1 MNHAPH
7 PPIRVA
13 FVMHKMQVAGA
24 EVLVKQIIE
33 RLGDQIEATIFCLDD
48 VGELGYQLRDQGV
61 PVIVLDRKPGFDAEV
76 PRRMAG
82 EIRDRGIQV
91 LHAHQYT
98 PFFYSALAR
107 LRHRAKSKIL
117 FTEHGRHYP
126 DVISWKRHMANRWLL
141 NRYADITTACCDF
154 STKALREIEGFPD
167 AFTLA
172 NGVDLAELP
181 PRGDEAHRNALR
193 QKLGLDPD
201 RPYAACIA
209 RFHIV
214 KDHATLI
221 RAWARVHEKLPE
233 AQLLLVGDGEERQ
246 NIETLIDDLQR
257 AGVQAL
263 AATPDRNA
271 EAPKGCTPT
280 SAGVQAL
287 AATPDRNASSPP
299 QREASA
305 TGAPPQRDASAS
317 VATPQRDASATGA
330 TPQSPKSHPP
340 LQGGSS
346 AARGGSPASVIPTDP
361 LAPTHAPLADASRW
375 HSSIRFLGIRDDVGD
390 ILRAVDVFTLTSVSE
405 AASLTLLE
413 AMASECPSVVTD
425 VGGNSEHLRQGID
438 GYLVPRADDT
448 ALAGRLLE
456 LLTDPALAH
465 QFGQSA
471 RQQVQQHFNLSGAVD
486 KYHDLYQQLAPQS
499 STTRR
504 ALAAT
509 T

>member
-1 MNHAPH
+1 
-7 PPIRVA
+7 
-13 FVMHKMQVAGA
+13 MHKMQVAGA

-61 PVIVLDRKPGFDAEV
+61 PVIVLDRKPGFDAKV
-76 PRRMAG
+76 PQRMAG
-82 EIRDRGIQV
+82 EIRDRGIQI

-107 LRHRAKSKIL
+107 LRHRAKAKIL

-126 DVISWKRHMANRWLL
+126 DVISWKRHIANRWLL

-181 PRGDEAHRNALR
+181 PRGNESERNALR
-193 QKLGLDPD
+193 QTLGLDPD

-221 RAWARVHEKLPE
+221 RAWARVHQKLPE

-271 EAPKGCTPT
+271 TT
-280 SAGVQAL
+280 
-287 AATPDRNASSPP
+287 PP

-305 TGAPPQRDASAS
+305 SGAS
-317 VATPQRDASATGA
+317 
-330 TPQSPKSHPP
+330 PQSPKSHPP

-346 AARGGSPASVIPTDP
+346 AARGGLGVQVSSPESRVVSQESGNALLNGDNSTQDSP
-361 LAPTHAPLADASRW
+361 LTTHLSE
-375 HSSIRFLGIRDDVGD
+375 SIRFLGIRDDVGD

-456 LLTDPALAH
+456 LLNDPSLAH

-486 KYHDLYQQLAPQS
+486 KYHELYQQLACVAVS
-499 STTRR
+499 C
-504 ALAAT
+504 
-509 T
+509 